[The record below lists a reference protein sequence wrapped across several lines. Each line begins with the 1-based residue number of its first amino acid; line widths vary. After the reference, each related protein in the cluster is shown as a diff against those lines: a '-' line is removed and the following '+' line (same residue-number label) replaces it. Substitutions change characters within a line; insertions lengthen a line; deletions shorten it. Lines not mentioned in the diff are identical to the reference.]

1 MKFVYGVTLSPTCL
15 NVDSINNDS
24 AWIIFE
30 HISKSVSSDNKE
42 SGFEIK
48 TGLYFRQRFLSP
60 PSPVITRKVMGFVT
74 NQHDGAG

>member
-15 NVDSINNDS
+15 NVDSVNNDS

-48 TGLYFRQRFLSP
+48 AGLYFDSGSP
-60 PSPVITRKVMGFVT
+60 PPPPPPPPS
-74 NQHDGAG
+74 